1 MRDMKKIFSNSL
13 FQRILYL
20 STFIL
25 LTIVLFD
32 RLLHYTWSYSSLG
45 VSYFFLWLT
54 PSLLCIF
61 QLVFNTKVGWFLFF
75 LLYVSISVYT
85 FVSFLVE
92 MIGAIYVK
100 YYIKDFVIYILSF
113 IVIFVLGGTLI
124 YLIRPFD
131 NIKAKRHKKI

>member
-1 MRDMKKIFSNSL
+1 MHMIKKIFSNSL
-13 FQRILYL
+13 FQRLFYL

-25 LTIVLFD
+25 LTVILFD

-45 VSYFFLWLT
+45 VSYFFLWLI

-61 QLVFNTKVGWFLFF
+61 QLVCNTKVGWLLFF
-75 LLYVSISVYT
+75 LLYVSISIYT

-100 YYIKDFVIYILSF
+100 YDIKDFVIYILSF
-113 IVIFVLGGTLI
+113 IAISTLICTLI
-124 YLIRPFD
+124 YLVRPFQ
-131 NIKAKRHKKI
+131 NS

>member
-1 MRDMKKIFSNSL
+1 MIKKIFSNSL
-13 FQRILYL
+13 FQRLFYL

-25 LTIVLFD
+25 LTVILFD

-45 VSYFFLWLT
+45 VSYFFLWLI

-61 QLVFNTKVGWFLFF
+61 QLVFNTKVGWLLFF
-75 LLYVSISVYT
+75 LLYVSISIYT

-100 YYIKDFVIYILSF
+100 YDIKDFVIYILSF
-113 IVIFVLGGTLI
+113 IAISTLICTLI
-124 YLIRPFD
+124 YLVRPFQ
-131 NIKAKRHKKI
+131 NS

>member
-1 MRDMKKIFSNSL
+1 M
-13 FQRILYL
+13 FQRIFYL

-45 VSYFFLWLT
+45 VSYFFLWLI
-54 PSLLCIF
+54 PSILCIF
-61 QLVFNTKVGWFLFF
+61 QFVFNTKVGWLLFF
-75 LLYVSISVYT
+75 LLYASISVYT

>member
-1 MRDMKKIFSNSL
+1 MHMIKKIFSNSL
-13 FQRILYL
+13 FQRLFYL

-25 LTIVLFD
+25 LTVILFD

-45 VSYFFLWLT
+45 VSYFFRWLI

-61 QLVFNTKVGWFLFF
+61 QLVFNTKVGWLLFF

-92 MIGAIYVK
+92 MIGL
-100 YYIKDFVIYILSF
+100 FM
-113 IVIFVLGGTLI
+113 
-124 YLIRPFD
+124 
-131 NIKAKRHKKI
+131 

>member
-1 MRDMKKIFSNSL
+1 MHMIKKIFSNSL
-13 FQRILYL
+13 FQRLFYL

-25 LTIVLFD
+25 LTVILFD

-45 VSYFFLWLT
+45 VSYFFLWLI

-61 QLVFNTKVGWFLFF
+61 QLVFNTKVGWLLFF
-75 LLYVSISVYT
+75 LLYVSISIYT

-100 YYIKDFVIYILSF
+100 YDIKDFVIYILSF
-113 IVIFVLGGTLI
+113 IAISTLICTLI
-124 YLIRPFD
+124 YLVRPFQ
-131 NIKAKRHKKI
+131 NS

>member
-1 MRDMKKIFSNSL
+1 MHMIKKIFSNSL
-13 FQRILYL
+13 FQRLFYL

-25 LTIVLFD
+25 LTVILFD

-45 VSYFFLWLT
+45 VSYFFLWLI

-61 QLVFNTKVGWFLFF
+61 QLVFNTKVGWLLFF

-100 YYIKDFVIYILSF
+100 YDIKDFVIYILSF
-113 IVIFVLGGTLI
+113 IAISTLICTLI
-124 YLIRPFD
+124 YLVRPFQ
-131 NIKAKRHKKI
+131 NS